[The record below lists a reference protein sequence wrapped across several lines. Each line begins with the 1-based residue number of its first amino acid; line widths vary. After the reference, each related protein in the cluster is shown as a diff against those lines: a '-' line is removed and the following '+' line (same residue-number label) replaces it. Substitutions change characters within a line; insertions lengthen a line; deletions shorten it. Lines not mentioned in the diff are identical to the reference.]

1 MLWEIID
8 VRNIKNPMSEKSK
21 EVIDALDG
29 LFGMIPN
36 PDWFTNN
43 K

>member
-1 MLWEIID
+1 MLWEIIN

-21 EVIDALDG
+21 EVVDSLDR
-29 LFGMIPN
+29 LFGMVSN
-36 PDWFTNN
+36 SDWFTNN

>member
-1 MLWEIID
+1 
-8 VRNIKNPMSEKSK
+8 MSEKSK
-21 EVIDALDG
+21 EVVDALDR
-29 LFGMIPN
+29 LFGMVPN

>member
-29 LFGMIPN
+29 LFGMTPDPN
-36 PDWFTNN
+36 WFTNN

>member
-1 MLWEIID
+1 MLWEIIN

-21 EVIDALDG
+21 EVVDALDR
-29 LFGMIPN
+29 LFGMVPN

>member
-1 MLWEIID
+1 MGNNK
-8 VRNIKNPMSEKSK
+8 RKKYKNPMSEKSK
-21 EVIDALDG
+21 EVVDALDR
-29 LFGMIPN
+29 LFVMVPN